1 MVVGALIVMVIS
13 TCFQLYKIYLA
24 ITQLPPII
32 GGRSGSL
39 ASIFLTSSSY
49 FLQSNSTPSERFS
62 TLKVSGHANPPS
74 LNHPPNIQKVS
85 LGQVAPWSQLCQR
98 WEHPAPTYSQAHS
111 CCPGFPVK
119 KFPKEIGQQVYQT
132 SSWDV
137 KLWSSGNISW
147 RLVRTCHPSEQKHS
161 PCLYTVL
168 STTIHSPWPC
178 NMDKKRKLTPS
189 RWFCLIAIIVGLAI
203 GLVLTQVP
211 NPPRLACAGAPF
223 SDAMVT
229 AHLARLW
236 YSFVIL

>member
-13 TCFQLYKIYLA
+13 TCFQPYEIYLA

-32 GGRSGSL
+32 GGRGGSL

-49 FLQSNSTPSERFS
+49 FLQSNSTPSDRFS
-62 TLKVSGHANPPS
+62 TLKASGHANPS
-74 LNHPPNIQKVS
+74 LLNHRSNIQRVS

-98 WEHPAPTYSQAHS
+98 WEHPAPTDFQAHS

-119 KFPKEIGQQVYQT
+119 KFPKEIDQQVYQI

-137 KLWSSGNISW
+137 KLWNISW

-161 PCLYTVL
+161 PCLYTAL

-178 NMDKKRKLTPS
+178 NMTKVALGGT
-189 RWFCLIAIIVGLAI
+189 I
-203 GLVLTQVP
+203 
-211 NPPRLACAGAPF
+211 
-223 SDAMVT
+223 
-229 AHLARLW
+229 
-236 YSFVIL
+236 

>member
-13 TCFQLYKIYLA
+13 TCFQLNEIYLA

-32 GGRSGSL
+32 GGRGGSV

-62 TLKVSGHANPPS
+62 TLKVSGHANPPL

-111 CCPGFPVK
+111 CCPGFPIN
-119 KFPKEIGQQVYQT
+119 KFPKEIGQQVKSNI

-161 PCLYTVL
+161 PCLYTAL

-178 NMDKKRKLTPS
+178 NMTKVALGG
-189 RWFCLIAIIVGLAI
+189 AI
-203 GLVLTQVP
+203 
-211 NPPRLACAGAPF
+211 
-223 SDAMVT
+223 
-229 AHLARLW
+229 
-236 YSFVIL
+236 